1 MTLIKVSVTRGVTD
15 SMALKHYMDMYKQ
28 PLNEESIEAIEK
40 LTEVVADKKSKKD
53 KKKYEEERERKHE
66 LYCCSSREEEGQEVS
81 QVNPS
86 WSWVEG
92 SSSISLMPD
101 VGPS

>member
-53 KKKYEEERERKHE
+53 KKNMKKKGKESM
-66 LYCCSSREEEGQEVS
+66 SSTAVHQGKKKDKKFLKSIPAGAGLKEVQAS
-81 QVNPS
+81 V
-86 WSWVEG
+86 
-92 SSSISLMPD
+92 
-101 VGPS
+101 